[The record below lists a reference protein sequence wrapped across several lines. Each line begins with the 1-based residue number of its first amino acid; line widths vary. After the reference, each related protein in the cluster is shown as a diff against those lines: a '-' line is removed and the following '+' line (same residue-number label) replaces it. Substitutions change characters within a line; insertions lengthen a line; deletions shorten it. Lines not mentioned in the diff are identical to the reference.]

1 VISPCDKYVHLVI
14 PHIYATSA
22 CLCLLACPRVF
33 GLCSPSPQS
42 ARVDRERAAS
52 GWAAREPLRCVC
64 ARSRG
69 RLGHRVRHA
78 RASTPCKCDTP
89 ARASAGAPAAESAL
103 RAVQPR
109 RLVAVR
115 TFETFPIQNRDPKI
129 IPAGQNPGTGGDPH
143 WALPG
148 LVREERSGFRGLRGP
163 TSPRRPPVSQV
174 PLLPA
179 RGASAARKALWGHR
193 RARAPR
199 RLSPVSYGPLCG
211 GPLCSSKAAGN
222 GASRWGSRWV
232 ASRLSARRIPAAVG
246 GGCPVFVSGPGPWAT
261 PDGLCGRLA
270 AGYTY
275 HRSIW
280 GQPRRR
286 TPKGAPPEPA
296 LHPRGVRVTPGSGSV
311 RSRCVRPFPPG
322 ELGSG
327 GSRSPQGPTAGTA
340 PPADSRGDHL
350 SDSSL
355 RNAPAAIR
363 TAPRAP
369 QR

>member
-1 VISPCDKYVHLVI
+1 MCAR
-14 PHIYATSA
+14 YARAS
-22 CLCLLACPRVF
+22 LSGVDRPRPPVVATR
-33 GLCSPSPQS
+33 PREPR
-42 ARVDRERAAS
+42 RVDRLRAPVIVTRP
-52 GWAAREPLRCVC
+52 REPQR
-64 ARSRG
+64 ARRG
-69 RLGHRVRHA
+69 AAQLA
-78 RASTPCKCDTP
+78 
-89 ARASAGAPAAESAL
+89 AGAPAAESAL

-129 IPAGQNPGTGGDPH
+129 ISAGRNPGTGGDPH

-179 RGASAARKALWGHR
+179 RGASAARKALWGTGERGRLGASVPYRMGHFVAVPCAAR
-193 RARAPR
+193 RQPETAPR
-199 RLSPVSYGPLCG
+199 DGGLAGWPPASPPAVS
-211 GPLCSSKAAGN
+211 
-222 GASRWGSRWV
+222 
-232 ASRLSARRIPAAVG
+232 RRPWG

-296 LHPRGVRVTPGSGSV
+296 LHPRGVRVTPGSGCV